1 VSKGRTFP
9 TGVGAPI
16 LLEGMQVIGR
26 VRPSP
31 HPQVSS
37 IAQALGC
44 SVADLT
50 GQPYLAPD
58 RATFARSVGFMASP
72 PEVGNDAPTWLIFG
86 EDHSN

>member
-31 HPQVSS
+31 SS
-37 IAQALGC
+37 TGLKHCSKSSDNGANQADEDGDDGPVGAMVP
-44 SVADLT
+44 VA
-50 GQPYLAPD
+50 
-58 RATFARSVGFMASP
+58 
-72 PEVGNDAPTWLIFG
+72 
-86 EDHSN
+86 